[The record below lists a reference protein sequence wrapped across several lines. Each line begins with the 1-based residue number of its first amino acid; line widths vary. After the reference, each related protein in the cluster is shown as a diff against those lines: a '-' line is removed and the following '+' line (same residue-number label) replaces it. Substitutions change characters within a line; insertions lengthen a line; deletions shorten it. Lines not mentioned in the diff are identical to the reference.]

1 MVEAGADA
9 DFGRDIATMAKIE
22 TPPFYAIEEFPAM
35 PACSGGARRNIK
47 GEVLNWDDEP
57 IENLYSAGELGSLVS
72 NLYQNGTYLHEA
84 ICSAR
89 AAIDTMLGGH
99 ADLHPTEGAGVSEPW
114 AEAEDGDYPVEV
126 VGLHDPYTVIF
137 TIKDKQL
144 TGIALGDGKENMFM
158 TEDQFNE
165 LADEIV
171 SQQTM
176 GVDIIAGATVDSQ
189 AIIGGLMTAFGK
201 KTS

>member
-89 AAIDTMLGGH
+89 AAIDTMLGGR

-144 TGIALGDGKENMFM
+144 VGIALGDGKENMFM

-176 GVDIIAGATVDSQ
+176 GVDTIAGATVDSQ